1 MAIFVDKHTR
11 LIVQG
16 MTGREG
22 SFQTF
27 RMIQYGTQ
35 VVGGVTPGKGGEWV
49 HGKPVFD
56 SVATAMEATDA
67 NATIIYVP
75 APFAPDAIY
84 EAIDAKVPLIVC
96 ITEGIPVLDMLKISA
111 YLRQQQTSRL
121 IGPNCPGV
129 LTPGES
135 SVGIIPPYI
144 ARAGSVGVVARSGT
158 LTYDVVSRLTDSG
171 VGQSTI
177 VGIGGD
183 PTIGTSFVEVLEQF
197 EDDAE
202 TSQIVLLGEIGG
214 RSEIDAANFIQAR
227 MTKPVYACVVGT
239 SAPER
244 TRMGHAGAVII
255 DQETTAP
262 AKIEILRTAGVI
274 VADTPDQLVELLS

>member
-1 MAIFVDKHTR
+1 MSIFVDKDTE

-16 MTGREG
+16 ITGREG
-22 SFQTF
+22 SFQTS
-27 RMIQYGTQ
+27 RMIHYGTQ

-56 SVATAMEATDA
+56 SVVGAMEATGA

-75 APFAPDAIY
+75 AAYAPDAIY
-84 EAIDAKVPLIVC
+84 EAIDAQVPLIVC

-121 IGPNCPGV
+121 IGPNCPGI

-135 SVGIIPPYI
+135 SVGIIPPFI
-144 ARAGSVGVVARSGT
+144 AKAGDVGVVARSGT
-158 LTYDVVSRLTDSG
+158 LTYDVVSRLTQNNI
-171 VGQSTI
+171 GQSTI

-202 TSQIVLLGEIGG
+202 TSRIVLIGEIGG
-214 RSEIDAANFIQAR
+214 RAEIDAANFIQAR
-227 MTKPVYACVVGT
+227 MTKPIYACIVGA

-262 AKIEILRTAGVI
+262 FKVEALRAAGVI
-274 VADTPDQLVELLS
+274 VADDPDQLVALLS